1 MNTLRFILTMIVIAC
16 PMISASSAET
26 KSSRVQR
33 SKTVVPDV
41 PEVFLGMTLRDFLS
55 VRKNVRKASSIFRW
69 KKESP
74 NRVDL
79 ADMRDGELTEKIN
92 GKFFTFAVYSFKK
105 GVLHRVDVN
114 GHFTSGP
121 RNLQSFLGYLSTI
134 YGRPTLVGLSRI
146 KYLPTD
152 QRSVTVWWGKGN
164 ATAVTVFDWRLG
176 KKDWSGLITHVV
188 VAEQTQDFEKRLSP
202 FKMPNAQEKQQVIAP
217 LIAMLRQLGEGK
229 TPQIHPATKTAKQD
243 AVSKASLPADFAPT
257 WMGEDVLLYSTR
269 LLEGEKELPEPK
281 NLDERIAQIDWP
293 RLRLATL
300 NSKGSMTGFFRSN
313 ELRYSPTW
321 ASKTHRIAF
330 GNLVQVWVLDLDSQ
344 EIGVVNTRR
353 VYRSMPTWDTTGTLL
368 AMVGT
373 HSPSNQTDRSY
384 QYDEDIFVSRI
395 SDKLSGASTDWNICV
410 ARVPGREIL
419 PIWSPDDQ
427 WIYFAHQNPQPQ
439 LPEELAVNDPQALRM
454 RVQKNWSI
462 YRAHFDV
469 ASTSFS
475 SPQKVADGL
484 QEPDRLSWFP
494 GQKRLLV
501 SFLFNGVMIDKEVL
515 NFPPSAIDI
524 ETGESSSVAIPNP
537 FIIKSNSVFVK
548 GATLSAD
555 GKRILFHTLEVS
567 KGIVSNP
574 EVAIY
579 ELDGSS
585 LQVISPAGTI
595 LLQSFDYKKNGVLA
609 IDAWDKL
616 MKKPN
621 VGVLFPVVVKK

>member
-229 TPQIHPATKTAKQD
+229 
-243 AVSKASLPADFAPT
+243 
-257 WMGEDVLLYSTR
+257 
-269 LLEGEKELPEPK
+269 
-281 NLDERIAQIDWP
+281 
-293 RLRLATL
+293 TL